1 MNITTFPKLKLRHII
16 VWRVVIW
23 LILTFWEVPKQ
34 LLHYILLN
42 FPIAVIYH
50 ICLGI
55 RDIINDLTESIY
67 NAVDLLVRYFQLC
80 KYLIHETAEE
90 GADDGK

>member
-1 MNITTFPKLKLRHII
+1 MNITTFSTLKQHHII
-16 VWRVVIW
+16 VWRVVVL

-34 LLHYILLN
+34 LLHYLLLN

-67 NAVDLLVRYFQLC
+67 NAIDLFVRYFQLC
-80 KYLIHETAEE
+80 KHLIHETAEE